1 MSSASMH
8 AENGVFLLRFTPDP
22 GLIAAIKSLPVSERS
37 WDPARRA
44 WLIDPQ
50 AGQRVADIIRTYTGE
65 IIRVPAIQPVAMEMK
80 ILEIIYIGRCKDR
93 GGEKSAFAMTA
104 DYKWSVLF
112 PESVLRKWFEVDE
125 ENPTEQG
132 NLFSVLGIKKDATDE
147 EIRTGYRRMAKQWHP
162 DLNRHDPD
170 AQEQFIRIQEAYQIL
185 SNENTRARYIAGLM
199 LEETLKQNT
208 QYQSLDDILSK
219 KYEYISPLRC
229 GNILAEGINKTGR
242 FVVSKILEWQDIY
255 NSAGQSLVTS
265 WSSGDDRPTLTY
277 V

>member
-8 AENGVFLLRFTPDP
+8 AENGVFILRFTPDY

-65 IIRVPAIQPVAMEMK
+65 IIRVPAIQPIVKETR

-93 GGEKSAFAMTA
+93 SGEKSAFAMTA

-162 DLNRHDPD
+162 DLNRYDPD

-208 QYQSLDDILSK
+208 QYQTFDDILSK

-229 GNILAEGINKTGR
+229 GNILAEGVNKTGR

>member
-1 MSSASMH
+1 MSVSLH
-8 AENGVFLLRFTPDP
+8 AENGILVLRFPYDP
-22 GLIAAIKSLPVSERS
+22 GLVSAVKSLPVSERR
-37 WDPARRA
+37 WDGTKKA
-44 WLIDPQ
+44 WIIDPG
-50 AGQRVADIIRTYTGE
+50 AGRKVADMILSIRGE
-65 IIRVPAIQPVAMEMK
+65 VVKVPMIQAQPNALKLLTVY
-80 ILEIIYIGRCKDR
+80 YIGRCKDR
-93 GGEKSAFAMTA
+93 NGDKSAFGMTQS
-104 DYKWSVLF
+104 YKWDVIF
-112 PESVLRKWFEVDE
+112 PESVLRKWFEADE

-162 DLNRHDPD
+162 DLNRNDPD

-229 GNILAEGINKTGR
+229 GNILAEGVIKTGR

>member
-1 MSSASMH
+1 MSSVSMH
-8 AENGVFLLRFTPDP
+8 AEDGVLVLRFPYDS
-22 GLIAAIKSLPVSERS
+22 GLVAAVKSLPVSERS
-37 WDPARRA
+37 WDGNRKA
-44 WLIDPQ
+44 WIIDPS
-50 AGQRVADIIRTYTGE
+50 AGQKVADMILSIRGE
-65 IIRVPAIQPVAMEMK
+65 SIRVPMIQAQKQETR

-93 GGEKSAFAMTA
+93 SGEKSAFAMTA

-162 DLNRHDPD
+162 DLNRNDPD

-229 GNILAEGINKTGR
+229 GNILAEGVNKTGR

-265 WSSGDDRPTLTY
+265 WSSGDDKPTLTY